1 MKTKKN
7 DFIEFEY
14 TASVKDGIVFD
25 TTNREEALKAELIEK
40 DDKREFG
47 PVALCIGKKMIL
59 KGLDE
64 ALEDKEAGKDYTVE
78 ISPEN
83 AFGKRDTKMMRTFSL
98 DVFREMPQAGML
110 VNVDGVVA
118 KVMSVAGGRAMLD
131 FNSPL
136 AGKSVIYKFKISKII
151 DKDEEK
157 AKALAKMAGLDSES
171 VSLEG
176 KKVKAKF
183 DKKGN
188 KGAIAEFGKKLK
200 EILGF
205 ELQEE

>member
-14 TASVKDGIVFD
+14 TASVKDGSVFD
-25 TTNREEALKAELIEK
+25 TTSREEALKAGLIAE
-40 DDKREFG
+40 DDKREFC
-47 PVALCIGKKMIL
+47 PIALCIGKKMIL

-64 ALEDKEAGKDYTVE
+64 ALEDKETGKEYSVE

-83 AFGKRDTKMMRTFSL
+83 AFGKRDPKMMRTFSL
-98 DVFREMPQAGML
+98 DVFREMPRAGML

-131 FNSPL
+131 FNSLL
-136 AGKSVIYKFKISKII
+136 AGKIVIYRFKIGKIVE
-151 DKDEEK
+151 KDEEK
-157 AKALAKMAGLDSES
+157 AKLLAKMLGLAPES
-171 VSLEG
+171 VSVEG
-176 KKVKAKF
+176 KKVRAKF
-183 DKKGN
+183 EKKGN
-188 KGAIAEFGKKLK
+188 KERIKEFGKNLK